1 MRWLGIFFAANI
13 AICAVLF
20 GILWATTDLFTS
32 GDGTM
37 GIHGWIAMGLGIFFT
52 SALGIGL
59 MSLVF
64 YSHRSQADEQA
75 NSTHPEDLT
84 R

>member
-1 MRWLGIFFAANI
+1 MRWLGIFFAANV
-13 AICAVLF
+13 ALCAVLF
-20 GILWATTDLFTS
+20 GILWFTTDLFIS

-37 GIHGWIAMGLGIFFT
+37 GIHGWIAMGLGVFFT

-64 YSHRSQADEQA
+64 YSNRSKADEHA
-75 NSTHPEDLT
+75 NSAHPGDKA